1 MLRSPSC
8 LVLLSLSLSL
18 VLAIPKAARAD
29 IIDQEFNIPLNNGTL
44 GVPRNVA
51 DRLFEQGIVQEQQG
65 ALEQAINSWLQALEI
80 YHRIGDTEA
89 QAQTYSYL
97 GLTYAKLGRSTE
109 AEDALR
115 RRVAIARDN
124 QDFQGQIYG
133 LNNVGAYLLRRQAA
147 PQADRAFADALQ
159 MARDVTD
166 RPGQSVSLS
175 NLSLAAT
182 GMGNDQLAMRLSE
195 SAIALRQGGT
205 DRLSEVNTLNNAGDT
220 YRRSQR
226 YSEAIVAYN
235 NALYLLQRRENFSQQ
250 AQSELTNQEFRS
262 LEGLVA
268 VYRSSKQYPRTFTSL
283 KRWLS
288 FAQAQGDSRQE
299 LAALQ
304 ALANLYDVVGDYPS
318 AKNFYTQAQRL
329 AQTMEE
335 VPASSIPLTRPQPQ
349 R

>member
-1 MLRSPSC
+1 MLRSHSG
-8 LVLLSLSLSL
+8 LVLLALSFSL
-18 VLAIPKAARAD
+18 VLVVPKAVKAD
-29 IIDQEFNIPLNNGTL
+29 IIDREFNIPLNNGTL
-44 GVPRNVA
+44 GVPRDFA
-51 DRLFEQGIVQEQQG
+51 DRLFEQGIVQGQQG
-65 ALEQAINSWLQALEI
+65 SLNQAITSWLQALEI
-80 YHRIGDTEA
+80 YRRIGDTEA

-124 QDFQGQIYG
+124 QDFQGQVYG
-133 LNNVGAYLLRRQAA
+133 LNNVGAYLLRRRAA
-147 PQADRAFADALQ
+147 PQAGRAFADALQ
-159 MARDVTD
+159 IARDVTD

-175 NLSLAAT
+175 NLSLAAS
-182 GMGNDQLAMRLSE
+182 GVGNDELAVNLSQ

-235 NALYLLQRRENFSQQ
+235 TALQLLQRQTDFSQQ

-268 VYRSSKQYPRTFTSL
+268 AYKSSKQYPRTFTSL

-288 FAQAQGDSRQE
+288 FAQAKGNDRQE

-304 ALANLYDVVGDYPS
+304 ALANLYDQVGDYPN
-318 AKNFYTQAQRL
+318 AKNFYNQAQRL

-335 VPASSIPLTRPQPQ
+335 VPASSIPLTQPQ
-349 R
+349 LQR